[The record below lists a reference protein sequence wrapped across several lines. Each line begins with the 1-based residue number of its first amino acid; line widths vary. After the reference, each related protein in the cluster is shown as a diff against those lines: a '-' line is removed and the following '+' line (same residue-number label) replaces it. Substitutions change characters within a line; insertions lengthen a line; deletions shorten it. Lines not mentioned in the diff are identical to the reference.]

1 MRAHPIFD
9 SHTGRIGVMTN
20 DPHYEWHL
28 HNLNGYAA
36 YPTTRN
42 QAPWGLD
49 AIETAV
55 GTVPGGPPSHGL
67 NTRGLPGGT
76 TPPDRFVKMFLL
88 REMAAAH
95 APPASVDEAIVVA
108 QGLLNT
114 VHLVR
119 GTICLLYTSPSPR
132 DRQKSRM
139 PSSA

>member
-1 MRAHPIFD
+1 
-9 SHTGRIGVMTN
+9 MTN

-55 GTVPGGPPSHGL
+55 GPVRVSIPGHGL

-76 TPPDRFVKMFLL
+76 TPADRFVKMFLL
-88 REMAAAH
+88 REMAAH
-95 APPASVDEAIVVA
+95 AP
-108 QGLLNT
+108 
-114 VHLVR
+114 H
-119 GTICLLYTSPSPR
+119 R
-132 DRQKSRM
+132 DRRRCHRRGAGA
-139 PSSA
+139 PEHGAPR